1 MALCLKTKVSK
12 LFTVASFADR
22 LFQASLE
29 KLDFG
34 CHSRDKDMEA
44 KSSFTL
50 PVTFHCSFYL
60 FTTLVTD
67 FMAAAMGSFSFLS
80 LSRNNDAGGQY
91 FKYDGPVCQRLAPKH
106 LLAV

>member
-1 MALCLKTKVSK
+1 MFENK
-12 LFTVASFADR
+12 LFTAASFADG

-34 CHSRDKDMEA
+34 CHNRDKDMEA
-44 KSSFTL
+44 KSSFT
-50 PVTFHCSFYL
+50 FHCSFCL

-67 FMAAAMGSFSFLS
+67 FMAAALGSFSFLS

>member
-1 MALCLKTKVSK
+1 MFENKSVQTLQSSVVCRS
-12 LFTVASFADR
+12 VAS
-22 LFQASLE
+22 SVLE
-29 KLDFG
+29 KLEFG
-34 CHSRDKDMEA
+34 CHNRYKDMEA
-44 KSSFTL
+44 KPSFTL